1 MLGFYFLSVFL
12 CVFTPMC
19 YSCCCLF
26 SPFYLL
32 LGIQYNFE
40 SAVRML
46 SSELC
51 SQPIQRLLDA
61 LHTAH
66 PTQASAVPE
75 LNKQKKFLENS
86 QPIRIQA
93 GPAGAAWCWRP
104 IPAYFPTEPQ
114 KREKQ
119 RKYYGRHT
127 ITVVTPTCSK
137 TAHCQQGLGSKHR
150 AYSIYSTLYYTSA
163 WFPRSSPFL

>member
-1 MLGFYFLSVFL
+1 MWESIFSCCCVSLGVEPGSSRLAACIFLPYVSLSSVLCPSCHHQSYRFHASCLVFIFFL

-46 SSELC
+46 CSELC

-75 LNKQKKFLENS
+75 LNEQKKFLENS
-86 QPIRIQA
+86 QPIRIQVE
-93 GPAGAAWCWRP
+93 PAGA
-104 IPAYFPTEPQ
+104 
-114 KREKQ
+114 
-119 RKYYGRHT
+119 G
-127 ITVVTPTCSK
+127 
-137 TAHCQQGLGSKHR
+137 
-150 AYSIYSTLYYTSA
+150 
-163 WFPRSSPFL
+163 